1 MIFMRRMRPLELLR
15 ALRPRPRRGEVI
27 DFEEFKEL
35 IQRIE
40 EKFASLR
47 YESEVESPG
56 AGLLS
61 LSRGV

>member
-35 IQRIE
+35 IQTHRG
-40 EKFASLR
+40 
-47 YESEVESPG
+47 EVRL
-56 AGLLS
+56 AAL
-61 LSRGV
+61 